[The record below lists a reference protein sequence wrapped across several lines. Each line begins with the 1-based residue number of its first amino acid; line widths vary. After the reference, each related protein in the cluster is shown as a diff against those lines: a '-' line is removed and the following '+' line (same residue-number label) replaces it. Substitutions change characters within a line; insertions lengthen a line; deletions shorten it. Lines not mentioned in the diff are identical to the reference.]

1 MRKNR
6 ILIVDDEDDINLL
19 FKMVLDDNGFKV
31 DTFTDPLVA
40 LQNFTAGS
48 YDLLILD
55 MLTPKMNGFELYE
68 KIRMIDDKVKICFMT
83 ASGIN
88 HEEFR
93 KRAVSVA
100 GIENYIENCFFIKPM
115 ENEEL
120 IKRVNEQLL

>member
-1 MRKNR
+1 
-6 ILIVDDEDDINLL
+6 
-19 FKMVLDDNGFKV
+19 
-31 DTFTDPLVA
+31 
-40 LQNFTAGS
+40 
-48 YDLLILD
+48 
-55 MLTPKMNGFELYE
+55 
-68 KIRMIDDKVKICFMT
+68 MIDDKVKICFMT